1 MIQSMAPLTWPQEPS
16 FVTRSEQRVWNAL
29 VDQLGVRDL
38 VIANQRFTHRGNDHE
53 LDFAVVLDG
62 HGVVVLEVKGNRIWH
77 EGGQWWQAWNP
88 QPRRIR
94 PVDQARDNK
103 YVLLDWV
110 EASPSW
116 FGRTRARWAHAIVLT
131 DAEIDPQFATPDCE
145 RSMIIDTND
154 LADIGN
160 RLRTL
165 LDIQDNARRPA
176 DVTDAKAIFDALS
189 GRFLPQRNSQLSIE
203 ASVAQRDD
211 LVERLSAEQAR
222 ILDVAGQ
229 LSRVEVRGGAGSG
242 KTWLAVE
249 QARRLSRDG
258 KRVALI
264 CYSRGLAQWM
274 QRRVSTFGPDERPAY
289 VGTFHGIGRAW
300 GAPDGSDDDSRF
312 WEVELPELMLELASD
327 QPLENL
333 YDAIVIDEAQ
343 DFADLWWP
351 VVMQALKY
359 EDDALYVFSDEG
371 QRVFSRFGGPP
382 AGLVPLVL
390 DRNLRNT
397 RQISTTFSTMAP
409 NRMRVSEHDGPDVRF
424 VPCTYDAALD
434 HADDVVEAL
443 LEEGWQP
450 SDLALIA
457 TGSRHPEQKARQED
471 GWEAYWDSFWDRDQ
485 VFYGSVLGF
494 KGLER
499 PAVVLA
505 LNEKPGMNRA
515 VERLYTGLSRARDLL
530 VVVGDPHHIETVGG
544 ADVLRRIQGES

>member
-1 MIQSMAPLTWPQEPS
+1 MAPLTWPQEPS
-16 FVTRSEQRVWNAL
+16 FVTRSEQRVWKAL
-29 VDQLGVRDL
+29 VDQLGERDL

-62 HGVVVLEVKGNRIWH
+62 HGVVVLEVKGNKIWH

-131 DAEIDPQFATPDCE
+131 DTEIDPKFATPDCE

-165 LDIQDNARRPA
+165 LDIQDNARRP
-176 DVTDAKAIFDALS
+176 TDLSDAEAIFDALS

-249 QARRLSRDG
+249 QARRLSRAG

-264 CYSRGLAQWM
+264 CYSRGLSQWM

-351 VVMQALKY
+351 VVMEALKY

-390 DRNLRNT
+390 DKNLRNT
-397 RQISTTFSTMAP
+397 RQISSAFSSMAP

-424 VPCTYDAALD
+424 VPCSYDAALD
-434 HADDVVEAL
+434 HADDVVESL

-544 ADVLRRIQGES
+544 ADVLSRILGES